1 MSNND
6 RARIRA
12 RLEEARQ
19 ELLDVLGKITPD
31 TEVKSTEN
39 PAWTVHDIAAHVT
52 LSERGLQ
59 ATIQRFLEGVE
70 LPADFSLDVWNERQV
85 KKAQARTLANMIAG
99 LTASRKETLELL
111 ESLTDE
117 QMAVEGMHPAGFRT
131 TVAGVFKVMA
141 YHERLHGAEMARALG
156 LPAPHIPA
164 WPGVGMSSS
173 KEAE

>member
-1 MSNND
+1 MSHDD
-6 RARIRA
+6 RRLRIGA
-12 RLEEARQ
+12 RLQEARQ
-19 ELLDVLGKITPD
+19 ELLDVLGQITPD
-31 TEVKSTEN
+31 SEIKSTEN
-39 PAWTVHDIAAHVT
+39 PAWTVHDIVAHVT

-85 KKAQARTLANMIAG
+85 KKAQNRPLADMIAG
-99 LTASRKETLELL
+99 LNASRQQTLALL
-111 ESLTDE
+111 ESLTPE

-141 YHERLHGAEMARALG
+141 YHERLHGAEIARALG

-164 WPGVGMSSS
+164 WPGTETLAS
-173 KEAE
+173 KE

>member
-1 MSNND
+1 MSNETR

-19 ELLDVLGKITPD
+19 EILNVLGKITPD
-31 TEVKSTEN
+31 TEVRSTEN
-39 PAWTVHDIAAHVT
+39 PAWTVHDIVAHVT

-59 ATIQRFLEGVE
+59 ATVQRFLEGGE

-85 KKAQARTLANMIAG
+85 RKAANRTLAEMIA
-99 LTASRKETLELL
+99 TMTDSRQKTLELL
-111 ESLTDE
+111 ESLSDE
-117 QMAVEGMHPAGFRT
+117 QMAVEGVHPAGFRT

-141 YHERLHGAEMARALG
+141 YHERLHGAEIARALG

-164 WPGVGMSSS
+164 WPGADFSTTKV
-173 KEAE
+173 

>member
-1 MSNND
+1 MSNNE
-6 RARIRA
+6 RTRIRA

-19 ELLDVLGKITPD
+19 ELLDVLGQITPD

-59 ATIQRFLEGVE
+59 ATIQRFLDGVE

-85 KKAQARTLANMIAG
+85 KKAQTRGLDDMIAA
-99 LTASRKETLELL
+99 LTASRQHTLELL
-111 ESLTDE
+111 TSLTDE

-164 WPGVGMSSS
+164 WPGVGMSST
-173 KEAE
+173 KESE

>member
-85 KKAQARTLANMIAG
+85 QKAQARTLANMIAG

-141 YHERLHGAEMARALG
+141 YHERLHSAEMARALG
-156 LPAPHIPA
+156 LPAPHVPA
-164 WPGVGMSSS
+164 WPGVGAPLP
-173 KEAE
+173 KESE

>member
-6 RARIRA
+6 RVRIRA

-85 KKAQARTLANMIAG
+85 KKAQTRTLANMIAG
-99 LTASRKETLELL
+99 LTASRKETLALL

-141 YHERLHGAEMARALG
+141 YHERLHSAEMARALG
-156 LPAPHIPA
+156 LPAPNIPT
-164 WPGVGMSSS
+164 WPGLGAPIP
-173 KEAE
+173 KES

>member
-19 ELLDVLGKITPD
+19 ELLDVLGQITPD

-59 ATIQRFLEGVE
+59 ATIQRFLDGVE

-85 KKAQARTLANMIAG
+85 QKAQTRGLDDMIAA
-99 LTASRKETLELL
+99 LTASRQHTLELL
-111 ESLTDE
+111 ASLTDE

-164 WPGVGMSSS
+164 WPGVGMSST
-173 KEAE
+173 KESE